1 MSKEMKEY
9 TVFIES
15 AENCDCYEDFDVKEV
30 IKEFKTNGFN
40 VTEEAIIHNFEAWK
54 SDYKSGYRDEIN
66 GYFLFSPCGC
76 NSLRFNAS
84 ELTNEDWQMTYEA

>member
-9 TVFIES
+9 TVFIEN

-54 SDYKSGYRDEIN
+54 SDYKSGYKDESN
-66 GYFLFSPCGC
+66 GYFLFTPCGC
-76 NSLRFNAS
+76 NELSFNAT
-84 ELTNEDWQMTYEA
+84 ELINKDWQETYEA

>member
-9 TVFIES
+9 TVFIEN

-40 VTEEAIIHNFEAWK
+40 VTEEAIIHNFEAWE
-54 SDYKSGYRDEIN
+54 SDYKSGYKDKN
-66 GYFLFSPCGC
+66 NDYFLFSPCGC
-76 NSLRFNAS
+76 NALRFNAT
-84 ELTNEDWQMTYEA
+84 ELINEDWQETYEA